1 MLSEREAV
9 RDWRLT
15 LSQGVVE
22 DLRSAILRGDLEP
35 GSRLVETELASTYSV
50 SRGPLREA
58 FRILER
64 EGLVRYV
71 PRHGTFVTVLS
82 RKDWQETYSLRL
94 LLETFAYGIV
104 VDLVDSH
111 DVAHLQDIVEEMRL
125 ASESND
131 ISRLVDADLRFHGY
145 LVGRS
150 GHKRLDE
157 VWQNLSQ
164 IMGAIFLFV
173 LRERM
178 VLNAPVWERH
188 QEILDAFTSRD
199 VTRVERVLR
208 THYFIDETERGTES

>member
-1 MLSEREAV
+1 MPEREAV
-9 RDWRLT
+9 RDWRKT

-94 LLETFAYGIV
+94 LLETFSYGLV
-104 VDLVDSH
+104 VDLIDSH
-111 DVAHLQDIVEEMRL
+111 DIAHLQEMVDEMRV

-131 ISRLVDADLRFHGY
+131 ISRLVDVDLRFHGY

-150 GHKRLDE
+150 GHQRLDE

-173 LRERM
+173 MRERM
-178 VLNAPVWERH
+178 VLNASVWERH
-188 QEILDAFTSRD
+188 QDILDAFASRD
-199 VTRVERVLR
+199 VAHVDRVLR
-208 THYFIDETERGTES
+208 THYFIEETERGIES